1 MSSVINLNLLIIW
14 LLKNLQ
20 TYLRDVRGQR
30 REGILTNEA
39 TQACHRKWGL
49 YSTDAILKEIAV
61 VVSTKWLQWFSYLTQ
76 YLFFFMGEI
85 NQKNNKKLNL
95 KYFFELK
102 KMNVSKT

>member
-61 VVSTKWLQWFSYLTQ
+61 VVSTKWLQ
-76 YLFFFMGEI
+76 
-85 NQKNNKKLNL
+85 
-95 KYFFELK
+95 
-102 KMNVSKT
+102 